1 MGEHALVEELW
12 NVVKTSAPLLI
23 DQGGGGQA
31 DRLRARASD
40 YASVGELRA
49 HIAAVCQA
57 AKPGTPIALMARRCA
72 TALADYDTRRGAQ
85 PPPPPGRPPKHRKA
99 RADGA
104 APVVVTATAP
114 APTTSGTAS
123 STAAGPRRTK
133 GVRRSDAAGAVVVV
147 AGSGV
152 PPAKR
157 PHNSSAAATTAAA
170 ATGGAGGSGS
180 SSSSTGDGAAGVVR
194 PGGHHRGGAGAPG
207 GADAALAALAA
218 EQFRTVVAQAGA
230 GRETSW
236 TARRNP
242 LLGPAVTPDALLQA
256 LRYPAPATTGTSST
270 STSSSSSAS
279 GGSGSGLGGGGGG
292 SCSTSSRRRDVALLE
307 LQDDIA
313 VLEDEVRRLVNA
325 RQYIKQGRVAEAH
338 VLLARADAQRRTQRR
353 HAQLFEAH
361 RAALLAAV
369 DAGAVHTP
377 QSIYDALEIRFNNQ
391 LDIHKKHLAAAAAA
405 AAAAATTTAAQQP
418 QQSQQPAARA
428 M

>member
-72 TALADYDTRRGAQ
+72 TALADYDTRRAAQ
-85 PPPPPGRPPKHRKA
+85 PPPQPPGRPPKHRKA

-114 APTTSGTAS
+114 APTSSSTTSG
-123 STAAGPRRTK
+123 TAAGPRRTK

-157 PHNSSAAATTAAA
+157 PHSSSAAATTAAA
-170 ATGGAGGSGS
+170 ATGGAGGSSG
-180 SSSSTGDGAAGVVR
+180 SSTGDGAAGVVR
-194 PGGHHRGGAGAPG
+194 PGSHHRGGAGAPG

-256 LRYPAPATTGTSST
+256 LRYPAAALTGTSST
-270 STSSSSSAS
+270 STSSSSAS